1 MAKGKSAK
9 RNKSRK
15 GGNRARKSEN
25 EGNLGLND
33 AICSIKKDGIKIE
46 AICSLEEV
54 SACVAQ
60 LKAALDAPVEETGT
74 AAEAANP

>member
-9 RNKSRK
+9 RNKSKK
-15 GGNRARKSEN
+15 GGDRAGKSGN
-25 EGNLGLND
+25 KDNLGLND

-60 LKAALDAPVEETGT
+60 LKGALAAPVEETGT
-74 AAEAANP
+74 APEAANS